1 MAEEKEEKSPDPGP
15 PESTSPSGKS
25 RRSGVLRGRTSTACR
40 VHLLDGS
47 DYECQVD
54 RKATGEDVFDR
65 VCDYLNLLERDYFG
79 LTYRD
84 HEDTRNWVNL
94 EKNLAKQIKRRPWE
108 MSFEVKFYPPDPSQL
123 QEDITRYQ
131 LCLQIRDDILSGK
144 LPCSFVTHALLGS
157 YLVQAELGDF
167 DPDDHGRNYLSE
179 FRFAPNQTP
188 ELEDKVMELHKQHKG
203 QTPAEAELH
212 YLENAKKLAMYGVDL
227 HQARDS
233 EGVDITLGVCSSGLL
248 VYRDRLRIN
257 RFAWPKILKISYKRN
272 NFYIKIRPG
281 EFEQFESTIGFKL
294 ANHRAAKR
302 LWKVCVEHHTFFRLM
317 SPEPAP
323 KPRLFLPRF
332 GSKFRYSGRTQ
343 YQTRQASSR
352 IDRPPPH
359 FERTLSNKR
368 FSSQSEPLGHAFHKS
383 KFCDTSSVKVSST
396 LVPYR
401 LFPKPS
407 SPEHPIGPKQQLSV
421 RAEAHSLTSFAR
433 LTLCPFLPLPP
444 PPPTHKLSRTM
455 TTPTQ
460 TERANGQPREK
471 ERKSAEIADKAARAK
486 KGDAADKGSRGDGAK
501 SPVDAKKPS
510 KSSPTGGVRVIRLE
524 DPGTGVTREVYV
536 TGKESSEA
544 KAARLPGD
552 ASVPLVS
559 SLLHGEGDDHQ
570 LRTTKSETKL
580 ENLTEKG
587 IQDQDVT
594 RLALTRSREK
604 LAPLAELQEGAGYR
618 KGASDGGFWPPTGK
632 GVRETAIAD
641 GGPAVTSTPRPAGS
655 RPGFLTKQTSPY
667 TKEYTY
673 RVDPDAKRPYSPTR
687 GGFSYSPPVSP
698 EGQGGGPPGEQPS
711 AVRQATGLA
720 FTYSPTREAPKRG
733 GEGGLDSSSGSESSE
748 SSMDEYREE
757 TPTPSKIP
765 TKKGTGKDKGLAKD
779 KSPTKDKG
787 PAKDKGLAKDISPTK
802 DKGLTKDKGPTK
814 DLGLAKDKGLP
825 KDLGLAKDKG
835 PAKDLGLA
843 KDKGLRDREERPL
856 ATRPVV
862 VGVVPSRSPTSPTKK
877 GMPTAPKVFRQALQA
892 VGRFSRWN
900 ASSATS
906 GAERSFQSAPYS
918 SRTEYIV
925 QAQDPMSRT
934 RQLLSQTREPTS
946 RAGTEVAD
954 ARTNVAGEN
963 RCRRWEPMSRMREPR
978 LQARK
983 PMLRAGTNVVGPGT
997 NSEQTLDGPRWK
1009 YRPLGPIARHYSA
1022 RQETVSESMWE
1033 SCMGTGSGEHWE
1045 WRARSEG
1052 ARHSSWSLAHLWTDA
1067 GKLPS
1072 RIPTHGSP
1080 PGGQQWS
1087 STSVSVERPPGSEGR
1102 LVSQQVSR
1110 TARVVAVPLDELP
1123 VKRPLRL
1130 AQIVKT
1136 EAVKYDPRSL
1146 VSGAPSSTTTV
1157 PVVSTE
1163 TRKVAYQVDQGA
1175 GPDQAP
1181 TGAHYAATKVTT
1193 SAVPPHDIVEQEG
1206 EVVSSQTIS
1215 SKTRTVETVTYKM
1228 ERDGVVETRVEQ
1240 KITIQSDGDPIDH
1253 DRALAQ
1259 AIQEA
1264 TMMNPDMTVEKIEIQ
1279 QQSSSGPPPPPK

>member
-1 MAEEKEEKSPDPGP
+1 MAEEKEEKSPENGP
-15 PESTSPSGKS
+15 PPTESSPSSKS
-25 RRSGVLRGRTSTACR
+25 RRSGVLRGKSSTACR

-65 VCDYLNLLERDYFG
+65 VCDYVNLLERDYFG

-368 FSSQSEPLGHAFHKS
+368 FSSQTLGYPPRERPAVSEESKRHTLAGPPTRRTPSDERPSGQDQLSRLSAKAAAAGVKDNERAKLKDHEPPGPDKKEAKKQIPVGGVAVMLPIDAKKLGHQDARAPREVERKA
-383 KFCDTSSVKVSST
+383 
-396 LVPYR
+396 
-401 LFPKPS
+401 
-407 SPEHPIGPKQQLSV
+407 
-421 RAEAHSLTSFAR
+421 AEAVD
-433 LTLCPFLPLPP
+433 
-444 PPPTHKLSRTM
+444 
-455 TTPTQ
+455 Q
-460 TERANGQPREK
+460 
-471 ERKSAEIADKAARAK
+471 AARAK
-486 KGDAADKGSRGDGAK
+486 KDDGRSDESRAR
-501 SPVDAKKPS
+501 SPQDAKKPPRDLG
-510 KSSPTGGVRVIRLE
+510 KPSPTSGVRVIRLE

-536 TGKESSEA
+536 TGKESSSEGGVKGA
-544 KAARLPGD
+544 KGAKTPKDG
-552 ASVPLVS
+552 SVPP
-559 SLLHGEGDDHQ
+559 SLLRDSGEN
-570 LRTTKSETKL
+570 LRPTKSETKL
-580 ENLTEKG
+580 ESFTEKG

-594 RLALTRSREK
+594 RLALARSREK
-604 LAPLAELQEGAGYR
+604 LAPLAELGEGAGGYR
-618 KGASDGGFWPPTGK
+618 KGATEAGFWPPTGK
-632 GVRETAIAD
+632 GGVTSPEPKD
-641 GGPAVTSTPRPAGS
+641 GGAPPVTSTPRPAGS
-655 RPGFLTKQTSPY
+655 RPGFVTKQTSPY

-673 RVDPDAKRPYSPTR
+673 QVDPDARRPYSPTR
-687 GGFSYSPPVSP
+687 SGFNYTPPVSP
-698 EGQGGGPPGEQPS
+698 EESPAGRPGGDEGSP
-711 AVRQATGLA
+711 RKATGLA
-720 FTYSPTREAPKRG
+720 FTYSPTREAAPGGAKKRG
-733 GEGGLDSSSGSESSE
+733 SKEAGGLDSSSGSESSE
-748 SSMDEYREE
+748 SSLDEYREE
-757 TPTPSKIP
+757 KPTPSKIP
-765 TKKGTGKDKGLAKD
+765 TKKGQ
-779 KSPTKDKG
+779 
-787 PAKDKGLAKDISPTK
+787 
-802 DKGLTKDKGPTK
+802 
-814 DLGLAKDKGLP
+814 
-825 KDLGLAKDKG
+825 
-835 PAKDLGLA
+835 
-843 KDKGLRDREERPL
+843 ERPL

-877 GMPTAPKVFRQALQA
+877 GLPSPTK
-892 VGRFSRWN
+892 
-900 ASSATS
+900 
-906 GAERSFQSAPYS
+906 E
-918 SRTEYIV
+918 
-925 QAQDPMSRT
+925 
-934 RQLLSQTREPTS
+934 
-946 RAGTEVAD
+946 
-954 ARTNVAGEN
+954 
-963 RCRRWEPMSRMREPR
+963 
-978 LQARK
+978 
-983 PMLRAGTNVVGPGT
+983 
-997 NSEQTLDGPRWK
+997 
-1009 YRPLGPIARHYSA
+1009 
-1022 RQETVSESMWE
+1022 
-1033 SCMGTGSGEHWE
+1033 GS
-1045 WRARSEG
+1045 
-1052 ARHSSWSLAHLWTDA
+1052 
-1067 GKLPS
+1067 KLPS
-1072 RIPTHGSP
+1072 RIPTHGSA
-1080 PGGQQWS
+1080 PGTQQWS
-1087 STSVSVERPPGSEGR
+1087 ATSVSVGRMPEGVPEAAGQPQR

-1110 TARVVAVPLDELP
+1110 TARVMAVPLDELP
-1123 VKRPLRL
+1123 
-1130 AQIVKT
+1130 IVKT
-1136 EAVKYDPRSL
+1136 EAVKYDPRSPPG
-1146 VSGAPSSTTTV
+1146 STTSSTTTV

-1193 SAVPPHDIVEQEG
+1193 SDVAPHDIVVEQEG

-1279 QQSSSGPPPPPK
+1279 QQSSGAPAPK

>member
-1 MAEEKEEKSPDPGP
+1 MAQEKEEKSPENGP
-15 PESTSPSGKS
+15 PESSPSSKS
-25 RRSGVLRGRTSTACR
+25 RRSGVLRGRASTACR

-65 VCDYLNLLERDYFG
+65 VCEYVNLLERDYFG

-84 HEDTRNWVNL
+84 AEDTRNWVNL

-167 DPDDHGRNYLSE
+167 EPDDHGRNYLSE
-179 FRFAPNQTP
+179 FRFAPSQTP

-368 FSSQSEPLGHAFHKS
+368 FSSQSPPTRRTPSEERPGQEQLSRLSAKAVAQGAKLRDAEQDKDKKEPKKQIPVGGVAVMLPMDAKKLGH
-383 KFCDTSSVKVSST
+383 
-396 LVPYR
+396 
-401 LFPKPS
+401 
-407 SPEHPIGPKQQLSV
+407 PETKAQ
-421 RAEAHSLTSFAR
+421 
-433 LTLCPFLPLPP
+433 
-444 PPPTHKLSRTM
+444 
-455 TTPTQ
+455 
-460 TERANGQPREK
+460 
-471 ERKSAEIADKAARAK
+471 ERKTAAAPEKGASAKKEDEAVRAK
-486 KGDAADKGSRGDGAK
+486 KEDEAARGDGPA
-501 SPVDAKKPS
+501 PDGAKK
-510 KSSPTGGVRVIRLE
+510 KASPTGGVRVIRLE

-536 TGKESSEA
+536 TGKESPHGGA
-544 KAARLPGD
+544 KGVPKGLKEG
-552 ASVPLVS
+552 SGPLVS
-559 SLLHGEGDDHQ
+559 RLGAEEEERREQ
-570 LRTTKSETKL
+570 LRPTKSETRL
-580 ENLTEKG
+580 EGFSEKG
-587 IQDQDVT
+587 IKDQDVT
-594 RLALTRSREK
+594 RLAL
-604 LAPLAELQEGAGYR
+604 
-618 KGASDGGFWPPTGK
+618 AS
-632 GVRETAIAD
+632 
-641 GGPAVTSTPRPAGS
+641 
-655 RPGFLTKQTSPY
+655 L
-667 TKEYTY
+667 
-673 RVDPDAKRPYSPTR
+673 
-687 GGFSYSPPVSP
+687 
-698 EGQGGGPPGEQPS
+698 
-711 AVRQATGLA
+711 
-720 FTYSPTREAPKRG
+720 
-733 GEGGLDSSSGSESSE
+733 
-748 SSMDEYREE
+748 DEYREE
-757 TPTPSKIP
+757 KPTPSRIP
-765 TKKGTGKDKGLAKD
+765 TKKGQKD
-779 KSPTKDKG
+779 
-787 PAKDKGLAKDISPTK
+787 
-802 DKGLTKDKGPTK
+802 
-814 DLGLAKDKGLP
+814 
-825 KDLGLAKDKG
+825 
-835 PAKDLGLA
+835 
-843 KDKGLRDREERPL
+843 PL

-877 GMPTAPKVFRQALQA
+877 GP
-892 VGRFSRWN
+892 
-900 ASSATS
+900 
-906 GAERSFQSAPYS
+906 
-918 SRTEYIV
+918 
-925 QAQDPMSRT
+925 
-934 RQLLSQTREPTS
+934 PTS
-946 RAGTEVAD
+946 PTKVGAPRAFGELLPKP
-954 ARTNVAGEN
+954 AGE
-963 RCRRWEPMSRMREPR
+963 
-978 LQARK
+978 
-983 PMLRAGTNVVGPGT
+983 G
-997 NSEQTLDGPRWK
+997 
-1009 YRPLGPIARHYSA
+1009 
-1022 RQETVSESMWE
+1022 
-1033 SCMGTGSGEHWE
+1033 
-1045 WRARSEG
+1045 
-1052 ARHSSWSLAHLWTDA
+1052 

-1072 RIPTHGSP
+1072 RIPTHPGSP
-1080 PGGQQWS
+1080 PGTGQWS
-1087 STSVSVERPPGSEGR
+1087 ATSVSVGR
-1102 LVSQQVSR
+1102 LPEGEAGAQPQRIMSQQVSR

-1123 VKRPLRL
+1123 
-1130 AQIVKT
+1130 IVKT
-1136 EAVKYDPRSL
+1136 EAVKYEPRS
-1146 VSGAPSSTTTV
+1146 APSGGTMTTTV

-1175 GPDQAP
+1175 GPDRAP
-1181 TGAHYAATKVTT
+1181 TGATYAATKVTT
-1193 SAVPPHDIVEQEG
+1193 SDVPPHDIVEQEG

-1279 QQSSSGPPPPPK
+1279 QQSSQGQ

>member
-1 MAEEKEEKSPDPGP
+1 MAQEKEEKSPENGP
-15 PESTSPSGKS
+15 PESSPSSKS
-25 RRSGVLRGRTSTACR
+25 RRSGVLRGRASTACR

-65 VCDYLNLLERDYFG
+65 VCEYVNLLERDYFG

-84 HEDTRNWVNL
+84 AEDTRNWVNL

-167 DPDDHGRNYLSE
+167 EPDDHGRNYLSE
-179 FRFAPNQTP
+179 FRFAPSQTP

-368 FSSQSEPLGHAFHKS
+368 FSSQTLGFPPRDRPVLSEESKRHTLAGPPTRRTPTEERPGQEQLSRMSAKAAAQGAKLRDAEQDKKEPKKQIPVGGVAVMLPMDAKKLGH
-383 KFCDTSSVKVSST
+383 
-396 LVPYR
+396 
-401 LFPKPS
+401 
-407 SPEHPIGPKQQLSV
+407 PEA
-421 RAEAHSLTSFAR
+421 RA
-433 LTLCPFLPLPP
+433 
-444 PPPTHKLSRTM
+444 
-455 TTPTQ
+455 Q
-460 TERANGQPREK
+460 
-471 ERKSAEIADKAARAK
+471 ERKTAAAPEKGAPAK
-486 KGDAADKGSRGDGAK
+486 KEDGSARGDGAARGDGVARGDGTARGDGAT
-501 SPVDAKKPS
+501 PEGTKK
-510 KSSPTGGVRVIRLE
+510 KASPTGGVRVIRLE

-536 TGKESSEA
+536 TGKESPHGGAKGGPKGPKEA
-544 KAARLPGD
+544 SG
-552 ASVPLVS
+552 PLVS
-559 SLLHGEGDDHQ
+559 RLGAEEEDRREQ
-570 LRTTKSETKL
+570 LRPTKSETRL
-580 ENLTEKG
+580 EGFSEKG

-594 RLALTRSREK
+594 RLALARSREK
-604 LAPLAELQEGAGYR
+604 LAPLAELGEGAGYR
-618 KGASDGGFWPPTGK
+618 KGAPEAPFWPPTGK
-632 GVRETAIAD
+632 AREGD
-641 GGPAVTSTPRPAGS
+641 GAAPATSTPRPAGS
-655 RPGFLTKQTSPY
+655 RPGFVTKQAGPC

-673 RVDPDAKRPYSPTR
+673 QVEPQDPRRPYSPTR
-687 GGFSYSPPVSP
+687 GGFNYTPPVSP
-698 EGQGGGPPGEQPS
+698 EGTGAGGGPPGAEAP
-711 AVRQATGLA
+711 ARQATGLA
-720 FTYSPTREAPKRG
+720 FTYSPTREAPPKG
-733 GEGGLDSSSGSESSE
+733 PKGPKGPKEGGLDSSSGSASSE
-748 SSMDEYREE
+748 SSLDEYREE
-757 TPTPSKIP
+757 KPTPSRIP
-765 TKKGTGKDKGLAKD
+765 TKKGQKD
-779 KSPTKDKG
+779 
-787 PAKDKGLAKDISPTK
+787 
-802 DKGLTKDKGPTK
+802 
-814 DLGLAKDKGLP
+814 
-825 KDLGLAKDKG
+825 
-835 PAKDLGLA
+835 
-843 KDKGLRDREERPL
+843 PL

-877 GMPTAPKVFRQALQA
+877 GP
-892 VGRFSRWN
+892 
-900 ASSATS
+900 
-906 GAERSFQSAPYS
+906 
-918 SRTEYIV
+918 
-925 QAQDPMSRT
+925 
-934 RQLLSQTREPTS
+934 PTS
-946 RAGTEVAD
+946 PT
-954 ARTNVAGEN
+954 
-963 RCRRWEPMSRMREPR
+963 
-978 LQARK
+978 K
-983 PMLRAGTNVVGPGT
+983 
-997 NSEQTLDGPRWK
+997 
-1009 YRPLGPIARHYSA
+1009 
-1022 RQETVSESMWE
+1022 
-1033 SCMGTGSGEHWE
+1033 
-1045 WRARSEG
+1045 EG
-1052 ARHSSWSLAHLWTDA
+1052 

-1072 RIPTHGSP
+1072 RIPTHPGSP
-1080 PGGQQWS
+1080 PGTGQWS
-1087 STSVSVERPPGSEGR
+1087 ATSVSVGR
-1102 LVSQQVSR
+1102 LPEGEAGAQPQRIMSQQVSR

-1123 VKRPLRL
+1123 
-1130 AQIVKT
+1130 IVKT
-1136 EAVKYDPRSL
+1136 EAVKYEPRS
-1146 VSGAPSSTTTV
+1146 APSGGTMTTTV

-1175 GPDQAP
+1175 GPDRAP
-1181 TGAHYAATKVTT
+1181 TGATYAATKVTT
-1193 SAVPPHDIVEQEG
+1193 SDVPPHDIVEQEG

-1279 QQSSSGPPPPPK
+1279 QQSSQGQ